1 MGTTATTTTRFPFS
15 LPPPKSYPPHN
26 HHHFKLSILTPIIT
40 PTLRLQAMGAGDKL
54 GEFGAR
60 DPFPAEIESGF
71 AEKVLGNVNT
81 EHKIL
86 IPTVS
91 ALSLSQ
97 QDCTPISPLQDPMS
111 KDDAQKLLKKVLGWR
126 LLDEEGGL
134 KLQCLWK
141 LRDFKC
147 GVELVNRI
155 YKATESC
162 GHFPNVRLEQ
172 PNQVRAE
179 LWTASLGLTATGV
192 LRWTERQC
200 TRKADALTVT
210 AKFELKPPPYPMDDL
225 EPHMS
230 KDTFEYHRGKHHRA
244 YVDNLNKQIDGTERD
259 DVVLVTYNKGGPLP
273 AFNNPA

>member
-1 MGTTATTTTRFPFS
+1 MSTTATTTTLFPFS
-15 LPPPKSYPPHN
+15 ISPPKFYPPHN
-26 HHHFKLSILTPIIT
+26 HHHFKVSILTPAIT
-40 PTLRLQAMGAGDKL
+40 PTLRLQAMGAGDL

-71 AEKVLGNVNT
+71 AEKVLGNVDT

-97 QDCTPISPLQDPMS
+97 QEYTPISPLQDPMS
-111 KDDAQKLLKKVLGWR
+111 KDDAQKLLRKVLGWR

-155 YKATESC
+155 YKATESF
-162 GHFPNVRLEQ
+162 GHFPNVHLEQ

-179 LWTASLGLTATGV
+179 LWTASLGGLSLNDFIVA
-192 LRWTERQC
+192 
-200 TRKADALTVT
+200 
-210 AKFELKPPPYPMDDL
+210 AKIDEIKTSDL
-225 EPHMS
+225 VP
-230 KDTFEYHRGKHHRA
+230 KKRVWA
-244 YVDNLNKQIDGTERD
+244 
-259 DVVLVTYNKGGPLP
+259 
-273 AFNNPA
+273 

>member
-1 MGTTATTTTRFPFS
+1 MGTAATTTTRFPFS

-26 HHHFKLSILTPIIT
+26 HRHFKVSILTPTIT
-40 PTLRLQAMGAGDKL
+40 PTLRVQAMGAGDKL

-71 AEKVLGNVNT
+71 AEKVLGNVDT

-97 QDCTPISPLQDPMS
+97 QECTPISPLQDPMS

-126 LLDEEGGL
+126 LLDEESGL

-162 GHFPNVRLEQ
+162 GHFPNVHLEQ

-179 LWTASLGLTATGV
+179 LWTAPLGGLSLNDFIVA
-192 LRWTERQC
+192 
-200 TRKADALTVT
+200 
-210 AKFELKPPPYPMDDL
+210 AKIDEIKTSDL
-225 EPHMS
+225 VP
-230 KDTFEYHRGKHHRA
+230 KKRVWA
-244 YVDNLNKQIDGTERD
+244 
-259 DVVLVTYNKGGPLP
+259 
-273 AFNNPA
+273 